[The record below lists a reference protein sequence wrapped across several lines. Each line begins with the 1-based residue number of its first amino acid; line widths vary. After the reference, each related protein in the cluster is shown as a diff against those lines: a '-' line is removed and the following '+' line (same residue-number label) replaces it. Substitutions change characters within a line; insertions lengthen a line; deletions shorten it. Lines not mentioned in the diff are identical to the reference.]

1 MYCTW
6 MRDRHIGPKDKELIR
21 KGEKASRKIALTV
34 DRIVRVNTQEVHMM
48 GRSNRFKIAHR
59 RLKPAKAYQM
69 LGSVGCQRT
78 R

>member
-1 MYCTW
+1 M
-6 MRDRHIGPKDKELIR
+6 
-21 KGEKASRKIALTV
+21 ALTV
-34 DRIVRVNTQEVHMM
+34 NRNVRVNTQEVHMM

-78 R
+78 W